1 VAFFEHAKSRVKGL
15 KQGHIR
21 VSISDSQ
28 PRSGKLPDV
37 PSPTDKQLA
46 EAERLSEGLFPHQ
59 VDGLAFLL
67 GRRRSILA
75 DDMGLGKTR
84 QSIMAMYQAANDGP
98 WLVVCPASVK
108 NNWKREIRIALGDD
122 TEVHIV
128 DRKNP
133 VPKDTTSWVVIN
145 YDILKRHLPD
155 LESVPFAG
163 LVCDEAHYLKN
174 HTSQRSKAVRSLVA
188 SSPDDLIVHCLTGT
202 PLTNRPRDLFPLLQL
217 VNHSLGRSFLS
228 FAKRYCDAVKGDYG
242 WITDGASNIEELTV
256 QLHGTML
263 RRRKEDVL
271 NLPEKLRSWLTVQT
285 PSTGRTEA
293 RKFLKSVVAARDERD
308 LGGTNSESS
317 VALLGKLA
325 PHRKKIAIAKTKNT
339 LEFVDGIVAQGEK
352 AVIYSCFT
360 KPTTIMAEHYGDAAR
375 VLTGK
380 TAANKRQAVVDD
392 FQNDDGVRV
401 LIANIIAGGV
411 GINLTAA
418 RHVVFNDL
426 DWVPTNH
433 WQAEDRAYRIGQD
446 HSVSV
451 YYFAAAGT
459 LDEFVS
465 EVLKT
470 KSQVIQA
477 VVEGDS
483 IAAEGARTTDV
494 LAEIRNLIEGLDTS
508 SDDIVDQ
515 LLIKAGDLYQQHQ
528 TDVPASRVRAASQ
541 SSITPAAIAAL
552 ASSLQQKTA
561 LRYRLAN
568 SKGDGHY
575 VLEVDSG
582 DVTCSCRGFEF
593 RGQCKHSR
601 TLKESLALDGPPD
614 EFEPV

>member
-1 VAFFEHAKSRVKGL
+1 MTT
-15 KQGHIR
+15 
-21 VSISDSQ
+21 
-28 PRSGKLPDV
+28 
-37 PSPTDKQLA
+37 PTDKQIT
-46 EAERLSEGLFPHQ
+46 EAERLARGLFPHQ
-59 VDGLAFLL
+59 VDGVAFLL

-84 QSIMAMYQAANDGP
+84 QSILAMQQAAKDGP

-108 NNWKREIRIALGDD
+108 NNWKREIQIALSAE
-122 TEVHIV
+122 TEVAIV

-133 VPKDTTSWVVIN
+133 VPKDTTGWVVIN
-145 YDILKRHLPD
+145 YDILKRHLAD
-155 LESVPFAG
+155 LKSVSFVG

-188 SSPDDLIVHCLTGT
+188 DSPDDLVVHCLTGT

-228 FAKRYCDAVKGDYG
+228 FAKRYCDAVKGEYG

-271 NLPEKLRSWLTVQT
+271 DLPEKLRSWFTVQI
-285 PSTGRTEA
+285 PATGRAEA
-293 RKFLKSVVAARDERD
+293 KKFLRSVVAARDERELD
-308 LGGTNSESS
+308 GASIESS
-317 VALLGKLA
+317 VALMGKLA

-380 TAANKRQAVVDD
+380 TPTNKRQGVVDD
-392 FQNDDGVRV
+392 FQNDDSVRV

-433 WQAEDRAYRIGQD
+433 WQAEDRAYRIGQN
-446 HSVSV
+446 HSVNV
-451 YYFAAAGT
+451 YYFAATGT

-494 LAEIRNLIEGLDTS
+494 LSELRNLIEELDAR

-515 LLIKAGDLYQQHQ
+515 LLTKAGDLYQQQQ
-528 TDVPASRVRAASQ
+528 TNVPASQVRPAIQ
-541 SSITPAAIAAL
+541 SAITPAAIAAL
-552 ASSLQQKTA
+552 ASSLQHKTA
-561 LRYRLAN
+561 LRYKLAN

-575 VLEVDSG
+575 TLEVDSG

-601 TLKESLALDGPPD
+601 TLKESLTLGDPPD